1 MVGCCLFQKNRRRRN
16 ILRLFSYLT
25 IKMRWSENTIYD
37 DIIKGAANGTLY
49 LFGYEFINREL
60 FVFLA
65 FFIDAFTVID
75 AVWFC
80 LSF

>member
-16 ILRLFSYLT
+16 ILRLFSYLM
-25 IKMRWSENTIYD
+25 IKMRWNENTIYD
-37 DIIKGAANGTLY
+37 DIVKGAANGTLS

-60 FVFLA
+60 FVYLA
-65 FFIDAFTVID
+65 FFVDAFTVVD
-75 AVWFC
+75 AVWLS

>member
-1 MVGCCLFQKNRRRRN
+1 MGMHGGMLLIPKEQAQAKYTASVFLFNDKNDMEWK
-16 ILRLFSYLT
+16 Y
-25 IKMRWSENTIYD
+25 
-37 DIIKGAANGTLY
+37 Y

-60 FVFLA
+60 FVYLA

>member
-16 ILRLFSYLT
+16 ILRLFSYLL

-37 DIIKGAANGTLY
+37 DIVKGAVNGTLS
-49 LFGYEFINREL
+49 LFDYEFINREL

-75 AVWFC
+75 AVWLC